1 MTSMAIYVQVGNNK
15 DKEDGVADTQT
26 VCLLLVMTF
35 NGLLVF
41 GGGLNLTES
50 AATPEITSPTSP
62 GRASAART
70 VHEGLVAPVRLPPP
84 PCPATLAAEP
94 CTTVSPAANLC
105 FSSSCFDSV
114 TVPAEVF
121 FRTYPTLS
129 SMLLHI
135 PTAADLSAFDIP
147 DGVNLPRITPSAAAG
162 IGIAISGNI
171 LISLALNC
179 QKLAHRRLE
188 REREAAAKELRRP
201 KPIRSTSAPIG
212 RVSEEPER
220 SVSGTARST
229 PIPAIAVLESD
240 PLLESADGVQPGEA
254 ERSPPRPV
262 RRWLFSHTHPARD
275 ADRSHLASTHALMP
289 VDVLPIPE
297 DHSSFEEDGFKR
309 EDVENGNES
318 DYLKSKLWWLGFLL
332 MNIGELGNFISYAFA
347 PASVVAPLGTF
358 ALIANCIFAPLMLGE
373 RFRKVGRDFLGI
385 IIAVI
390 GAVTVV
396 LSANPSDSRLDP
408 RHLIEAITQRPFEI
422 YALVYIVGIFIL
434 TYLSEGPPGRRWVY
448 IDVGICALFGGFTVL
463 STKAVSTLLTLEWFQ
478 IFQEWITY
486 PVIAVLILTGIV
498 VPTQF
503 VMFNLSAIVG
513 SAILY
518 GDFKQATFHQLVT
531 FLYGCGATF
540 AGVFIIAWAPALPD
554 DEQPEDEDEEDEHTL
569 PGSRSDAPTVE
580 DGSVTNVRN
589 VKLGS
594 LARRNRPTLVM
605 PENVVGAHA
614 TPILRSRQSIVS
626 LYGFSPAQR
635 VLLMNPSPRDEFVR
649 PNLHDPERDV
659 TTSPEPVG
667 RRRAVTNGKRAL
679 IPSVW
684 SDIHYDVEGAQ
695 SSGRPHV
702 AQS

>member
-1 MTSMAIYVQVGNNK
+1 M
-15 DKEDGVADTQT
+15 
-26 VCLLLVMTF
+26 
-35 NGLLVF
+35 
-41 GGGLNLTES
+41 
-50 AATPEITSPTSP
+50 
-62 GRASAART
+62 
-70 VHEGLVAPVRLPPP
+70 
-84 PCPATLAAEP
+84 
-94 CTTVSPAANLC
+94 
-105 FSSSCFDSV
+105 
-114 TVPAEVF
+114 
-121 FRTYPTLS
+121 
-129 SMLLHI
+129 HI
-135 PTAADLSAFDIP
+135 PTSADLSAFDIP

-220 SVSGTARST
+220 PLSSTAHST
-229 PIPAIAVLESD
+229 PIPAIALLESD
-240 PLLESADGVQPGEA
+240 PLLESADGVHSGVA

-262 RRWLFSHTHPARD
+262 RRWLFSHSHPARD

-289 VDVLPIPE
+289 VDILPVPE
-297 DHSSFEEDGFKR
+297 DHSGLEEDGIKR

-373 RFRKVGRDFLGI
+373 RFRKRDFLGI
-385 IIAVI
+385 IIAII

-478 IFQEWITY
+478 IFEEWITY
-486 PVIAVLILTGIV
+486 PVIAVLILTGVGQIRYLNRALMRFDSKIV

-554 DEQPEDEDEEDEHTL
+554 DEQAEDEDEEDEHTL
-569 PGSRSDAPTVE
+569 PGSRSDAPTVD

-605 PENVVGAHA
+605 PENVASAHA

-635 VLLMNPSPRDEFVR
+635 VLLMNSSPRDEFVR

-659 TTSPEPVG
+659 TTSPESVG
-667 RRRAVTNGKRAL
+667 RRRAVTVSWLDGEASRTGSVRSYRRYGATSTTTSREHSRL
-679 IPSVW
+679 GERTAHSRSPSR
-684 SDIHYDVEGAQ
+684 SRSTNRGP
-695 SSGRPHV
+695 STSL
-702 AQS
+702 S